1 MECSLFCARSSLL
14 PRQDLG
20 EVVAVLGRGGRD
32 GSYFWERW
40 SQFLGEVRLFCRDLS
55 RGKCLSGVCGAD
67 CLGEVPI
74 ILLHLSQNTLP
85 PLPKPH
91 RTSPGSRSPVWP
103 GKLCGNVSGAF
114 LCPEMVWMAVR
125 KRFGGVSVPARAS
138 GTHNAGG
145 LDRPDQ
151 QPYPVCCE
159 GADPGNE
166 NGI

>member
-1 MECSLFCARSSLL
+1 MPGVAFGRSTLW

-32 GSYFWERW
+32 GSHFWERW

-103 GKLCGNVSGAF
+103 GKLCGHKNT
-114 LCPEMVWMAVR
+114 PEMFPHGHPGHLRAQKHPR
-125 KRFGGVSVPARAS
+125 NVPARAPDPQR
-138 GTHNAGG
+138 GGG

>member
-1 MECSLFCARSSLL
+1 M
-14 PRQDLG
+14 
-20 EVVAVLGRGGRD
+20 
-32 GSYFWERW
+32 
-40 SQFLGEVRLFCRDLS
+40 GEVRFFCRGLS

-103 GKLCGNVSGAF
+103 GKLCGHKNAPKAFPCGLSNHLRAQKTPPKRSRTAFQTISGHKNAPEAF
-114 LCPEMVWMAVR
+114 PHGLPDHLRAQ
-125 KRFGGVSVPARAS
+125 KRPRNVPARAPDPQR
-138 GTHNAGG
+138 GGG